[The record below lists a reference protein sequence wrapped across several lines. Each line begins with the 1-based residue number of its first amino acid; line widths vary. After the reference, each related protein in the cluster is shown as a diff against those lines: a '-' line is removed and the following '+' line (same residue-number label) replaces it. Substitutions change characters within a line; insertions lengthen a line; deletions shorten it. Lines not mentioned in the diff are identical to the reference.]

1 MIYPLHT
8 WVVTFE
14 PTHSYLGTNCLPYQC
29 QLRSNEPKNSELY
42 DQFDHLFCCIITNIS
57 NWCTCSPQGPLRRN
71 PYYITWYTHKV
82 NCL

>member
-29 QLRSNEPKNSELY
+29 QLYAATSLKILSFMTSLTTYFIAVLQIYQIGVHVHHEAPV
-42 DQFDHLFCCIITNIS
+42 F
-57 NWCTCSPQGPLRRN
+57 W
-71 PYYITWYTHKV
+71 
-82 NCL
+82 